1 MRANRSHNRSFLK
14 SDESNESKRAKERIP
29 NPGLRRPWFPLR
41 VSTCTP
47 LYRVALPRKQSLYQ
61 GHRNYPT
68 AQKRFMNIDDQDTLR
83 GCVAVQC
90 TYKCMVIKIIVSLSF
105 FTLYTGYT
113 PLSQNTPPLLFKP
126 YVG

>member
-29 NPGLRRPWFPLR
+29 NPGLRRPWFPVR

-47 LYRVALPRKQSLYQ
+47 LYIGLLCLGYKVYIRDTAII
-61 GHRNYPT
+61 HT

-83 GCVAVQC
+83 GCVAVQW
-90 TYKCMVIKIIVSLSF
+90 TSVW
-105 FTLYTGYT
+105 
-113 PLSQNTPPLLFKP
+113 
-126 YVG
+126 